1 MNQIAENLDMQ
12 ELIHQIKDQLQLY
25 PTVNCEQRIALAM
38 QQYPHSPIPHNLMG
52 IVLWKRNEPLRA
64 MQHFRAAAALAPT
77 YIPARCNLE
86 LCTSLNSS
94 GSFAYEEQDCS
105 LPQPVNP
112 WKVVW
117 DEKGVGQLVRRKR
130 Q

>member
-12 ELIHQIKDQLQLY
+12 ALIHQIRDQIQLCQ
-25 PTVNCEQRIALAM
+25 TADCEQRIAQAM
-38 QQYPHSPIPHNLMG
+38 QQYPHSPVPHNLMG
-52 IVLWKRNEPLRA
+52 IFLSQQNEPLRA
-64 MQHFRAAAALAPT
+64 MKHFRAAAALEPT

-105 LPQPVNP
+105 LTQPVNP
-112 WKVVW
+112 WKVIW
-117 DEKGVGQLVRRKR
+117 DEKGVGHLVRRKR